1 MNRHSL
7 RNYFIAGLLVWI
19 PIWVTWLMI
28 SFIVETLDKTLSF
41 LPTTIQP
48 EHLWGHH
55 IPGLGVIL
63 SVCVVLATGLIAT
76 NLFGKRLVI
85 LGEAILNRIPFVRSI
100 YKAVKQVMETIF
112 SSNSNAFRKVLL
124 IEYPRNGLWSL
135 GFQTST
141 IAEDDLVAVFIPTT
155 PNPTSGFL
163 VMVPNAEVIE
173 MEMSV
178 DEAFKMIISLGVMQP
193 KMTRREVEHHA

>member
-19 PIWVTWLMI
+19 PIWVTWVMI
-28 SFIVETLDKTLSF
+28 SFIIETLDRTLSI
-41 LPTTIQP
+41 LPENIQP

-55 IPGLGVIL
+55 IFGLGVIL
-63 SVCVVLATGLIAT
+63 SVCVVLTTGLIAT
-76 NLFGKRLVI
+76 NFFGKRLVS

-100 YKAVKQVMETIF
+100 YRAVKQVMETIF

-124 IEYPRNGLWSL
+124 IEYPRKGLWSL
-135 GFQTST
+135 AFQTST
-141 IAEDDLVAVFIPTT
+141 ITEENLVAVFIPTT

-163 VMVPNAEVIE
+163 VMVPKEEVIE

-193 KMTRREVEHHA
+193 KMTRRLPA